1 MLARAV
7 VPIAASILAITSRPA
22 FTEAADSVMNRYDL
36 GQRLIKLEKAWDAQT
51 DLEARK
57 RAVPILKLAIPQ
69 LFANRNA
76 DAAATLDRTRALL
89 KSAEEPSPEA
99 RWAESLIVLPAS
111 RLVDSSIGSIHLTLL
126 AGYPAGELPASMT
139 AHFAIVGRD
148 SAYSMPAQ
156 ELPIK
161 QLPMLVTLPVAKLAE
176 GDYVLRTDIVAAGKV
191 LATYDV
197 GFSVVNDLVKRLNR
211 LKVPQGDGKPSID
224 ARTLDSLTSLL
235 QSLARGAVPETNYPA
250 ARLIAEAEALSKSI
264 SADERFFGAKRAGQ
278 FWLTVPTAHGD
289 VPVRVFVPDE
299 SKAGKP
305 IPLVVA
311 LHGAGGSENLF
322 FDGYGYGKVVRLAK
336 ERGWM
341 VVAPRAGTL
350 FDGPPPV
357 VAVIDALAK
366 IYPID
371 ISKVFAVGH
380 SMGAGHAIGAAQQSA
395 ERFAAIAP
403 LAGGGLVTKPEAFKN
418 LPTFIGCGSED
429 FLLSSARAFQ
439 RALEKAGAAK
449 MTYKEYPG
457 IEHIVVV
464 QEALPEVF
472 RFFDAAIADRASKKR

>member
-1 MLARAV
+1 MLARVFVPVAV
-7 VPIAASILAITSRPA
+7 SILAVASRPGIA
-22 FTEAADSVMNRYDL
+22 DAADSAMNRYDL

-89 KSAEEPSPEA
+89 KSAEEPSPAE

-111 RLVDSSIGSIHLTLL
+111 RLIDSSSGSIHLTLL
-126 AGYPAGELPASMT
+126 AGYPAGEVPPSMT

-148 SAYSMPAQ
+148 GVDSMPAK
-156 ELPIK
+156 ELAITK
-161 QLPMLVTLPVAKLAE
+161 LPMLVTLPIAKLAE
-176 GDYVLRTDIVAAGKV
+176 GEYSLRTDIVTAGRV

-197 GFSVVNDLVKRLNR
+197 GFSVVNDLAKRLNR
-211 LKVPQGDGKPSID
+211 LIVSSGDRKPSID
-224 ARTLDSLTSLL
+224 ARTLDSLIALL
-235 QSLARGAVPETNYPA
+235 QSLAHGAVPETNYPA
-250 ARLIAEAEALSKSI
+250 ARLISEAEALSKSI

-278 FWLTVPTAHGD
+278 FWLTVPTSQGD

-299 SKAGKP
+299 AKAGKP

-341 VVAPRAGTL
+341 VVAPRAGAL

-357 VAVIDALAK
+357 AAIIDALAK

-371 ISKVFAVGH
+371 VASVFVVGH
-380 SMGAGHAIGAAQQSA
+380 SMGAGHAIVAAQQSA

-403 LAGGGLVTKPEAFKN
+403 LAGGGLVTRPEAFKN

-472 RFFDAAIADRASKKR
+472 RFFDAVIADHASKKR